1 MDVNKMLEFLINLS
15 TMLIQENIEKQL
27 KDSLK
32 SITSAKND
40 FEEKQKEFKELEN
53 ELNR

>member
-1 MDVNKMLEFLINLS
+1 VRD
-15 TMLIQENIEKQL
+15 TL
-27 KDSLK
+27 KIIS
-32 SITSAKND
+32 SAKND

>member
-1 MDVNKMLEFLINLS
+1 MLEFLINLS
-15 TMLIQENIEKQL
+15 TMLNQERIEKSVRDAL
-27 KDSLK
+27 KVIS
-32 SITSAKND
+32 SAKND